1 MEKEELLKQQREA
14 EIRLEKEQLRANLLR
29 SISHDLRSPLT
40 SISGNAENLIGNETI
55 LSAEKRQKIYHD
67 IYNDSMW
74 LINLVENLLSI
85 TRIENGSMELNIQGE
100 IAEEVLDEAVRH
112 INRRGKHQHIQ
123 VECEEIL
130 IAKMD
135 VKLILQVLINLVDNA
150 VKYTPEGG
158 EIILRAEALKGKVLF
173 SVKDNGEG
181 LTEEQ
186 KEKIF
191 DMYYT
196 ANNTVSDGR
205 RGMGLGLPLCQSIIG
220 AHGSSIKVYDNEP
233 SGTVFCFAL
242 EQEEIRL

>member
-150 VKYTPEGG
+150 VKDVYKRQ
-158 EIILRAEALKGKVLF
+158 EINK
-173 SVKDNGEG
+173 
-181 LTEEQ
+181 
-186 KEKIF
+186 
-191 DMYYT
+191 
-196 ANNTVSDGR
+196 
-205 RGMGLGLPLCQSIIG
+205 
-220 AHGSSIKVYDNEP
+220 SSIP
-233 SGTVFCFAL
+233 
-242 EQEEIRL
+242 

>member
-1 MEKEELLKQQREA
+1 
-14 EIRLEKEQLRANLLR
+14 
-29 SISHDLRSPLT
+29 
-40 SISGNAENLIGNETI
+40 
-55 LSAEKRQKIYHD
+55 
-67 IYNDSMW
+67 
-74 LINLVENLLSI
+74 
-85 TRIENGSMELNIQGE
+85 
-100 IAEEVLDEAVRH
+100 
-112 INRRGKHQHIQ
+112 
-123 VECEEIL
+123 
-130 IAKMD
+130 MD

-181 LTEEQ
+181 VTEEQ

-220 AHGSSIKVYDNEP
+220 AHGSSLKVYDNEP
-233 SGTVFCFAL
+233 AGTVFCFAL